1 MPSSTKHSAQHEA
14 LALPALRGT
23 FGDWTYYS
31 TVVPM
36 PELAQRVSFA
46 DDIHTNIA
54 LSSWI
59 QRSLK
64 ENRAGDIA
72 EYLRTQPERFF
83 NSLVIALYGGTP
95 QWVPVRLPALSKD
108 GPDLGPVADVL
119 GVLQLGGGEKLF
131 AVDGQHRLAGMK
143 RFLDEFAEAS
153 KKPGQTTAADD
164 LVSILVVAHRV
175 DHKIRTRRLFT
186 TLNKTA
192 VPASKMERI
201 ALDEND
207 VMAITVRRLVED
219 HEWFQSPRIAMQHTN
234 NLGRDDNVALTTIG
248 NLYDLLRLLFRAT
261 YGTKR
266 KELEYVRP
274 SDAALDDYY
283 EQAVDFFEALGK
295 AEPGLA
301 KYFASNEPASVC
313 SEFRRSDGGS
323 VYFRPLG
330 LSLMTEVAM
339 GLRATKGYVWRHCL
353 ARLPNKLEVAPFAGT
368 IWSQR
373 GTIEP
378 KHKILCR
385 DILYHMCGLGQATA
399 TALRERLQQV
409 TGDESAS
416 LPRKVRA

>member
-1 MPSSTKHSAQHEA
+1 MPSSLKHSANHEP

-46 DDIHTNIA
+46 DDIHTNTA

-64 ENRAGDIA
+64 GNRAGDIA

-95 QWVPVRLPALSKD
+95 QWVPVKLPPLSKD
-108 GPDLGPVADVL
+108 GPDLGPAADVL

-143 RFLDEFAEAS
+143 RFLEESAAAP
-153 KKPGQTTAADD
+153 KKLGQSTAADD

-175 DHKIRTRRLFT
+175 DRKIRTRRLFT

-192 VPASKMERI
+192 VPVSKMERI

-219 HEWFQSPRIAMQHTN
+219 HAWFQSPRIAMQHTN
-234 NLGRDDNVALTTIG
+234 NLGRDENVALTTIG
-248 NLYDLLRLLFRAT
+248 NLYDVLRVLFLAT
-261 YGTKR
+261 SGAKK
-266 KELEYVRP
+266 KELEFVRP
-274 SDAALDDYY
+274 SDASLDSYY

-295 AEPGLA
+295 VEPGLA
-301 KYFASNEPASVC
+301 KYFTSEEPASVC
-313 SEFRRSDGGS
+313 SGFRRSDGGS

-339 GLRATKGYVWRHCL
+339 SLKASKGDAWQAWL
-353 ARLPNKLEVAPFAGT
+353 AALPKKLEVGPFAGT

-378 KHKILCR
+378 KHKVLCR
-385 DILYHMCGLGQATA
+385 DILYYMCGLGHATP
-399 TALRERLQQV
+399 TALRERLQEV
-409 TGDESAS
+409 TGDGEAS
-416 LPRKVRA
+416 LPRKVRP